1 MDLYGKD
8 YERLLNL
15 EIQLI
20 LKLFNFKYI
29 KLTKTCVTAC
39 AYFTNGNK
47 SSQYWLFNLSYY
59 QDKTKELCEKG
70 LRLLMEIAHN
80 ALNNKYNNESK
91 EILTYTMATI
101 YGITE
106 MKVEHNILNRIEC
119 YTLFLDVLKNSN
131 DKCNH
136 VGYETSLF
144 VLDV

>member
-1 MDLYGKD
+1 MDLYGKN

-15 EIQLI
+15 EITLI
-20 LKLFNFKYI
+20 LKLFNFRYI
-29 KLTKTCVTAC
+29 KLIKTCVTAC

-70 LRLLMEIAHN
+70 LFVLIEIAHN
-80 ALNNKYNNESK
+80 ALNKKYENESK
-91 EILTYTMATI
+91 VILTYTMATI

-106 MKVEHNILNRIEC
+106 MKVQHSLNNIEC
-119 YTLFLDVLKNSN
+119 VTLFLDVLNNST
-131 DKCNH
+131 DKSNL
-136 VGYETSLF
+136 VEYETSLF